1 MPHEDGGDPDAPGQ
15 GACITLV
22 YVRPRREGMT
32 ELDRRVGAIA
42 ERYSRWV
49 ELVVVAPEDVA
60 GQPGLPGLPGP
71 PGLGAGLGLEDAA
84 SFGSPALFLLR
95 GGEVVGEAMGAL
107 LPARELEQVVRRA
120 VEWPAPL

>member
-1 MPHEDGGDPDAPGQ
+1 MPHEDGGDPDAPAQ
-15 GACITLV
+15 GAWITLL
-22 YVRPRREGMT
+22 YVRPRREGLT

-42 ERYSRWV
+42 ERYARWV
-49 ELVVVAPEDVA
+49 ELVVLAPEDAA
-60 GQPGLPGLPGP
+60 GR
-71 PGLGAGLGLEDAA
+71 AGLEGVA
-84 SFGSPALFLLR
+84 SFGSPALLLLR